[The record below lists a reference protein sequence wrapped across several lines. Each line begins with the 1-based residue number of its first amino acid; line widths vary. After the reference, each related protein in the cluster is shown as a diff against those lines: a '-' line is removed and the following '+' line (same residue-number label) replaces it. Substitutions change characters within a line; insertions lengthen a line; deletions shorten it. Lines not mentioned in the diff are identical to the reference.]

1 MALANHV
8 GMTRAILLSSVLLTG
23 CLIVPSTRTT
33 TRRVGTEDGIATF
46 ARAREVTLSAEVRG
60 QALHVQATR
69 IGECT
74 QPVMEIREV
83 TTKKHAKLGGASD
96 PRGRALGFL
105 LAPITIPIS
114 AIITGLAVASDTGE
128 TEQAT
133 TQIGVKRYACS
144 LEANQLTI
152 AFTLP
157 SGETVKRTTPR
168 DGRIDLVIPD
178 TEPYIG
184 TITMSAPTARSQQIA
199 YAMPK
204 PAITAARDAILSCAE
219 QSRITGNVTAKLR
232 IDTEGSATRVWLSAG
247 DTTFNRCVTTAVA
260 SLQFP
265 ETTRSTTLSLPL
277 TVPSATAA
285 EL

>member
-1 MALANHV
+1 
-8 GMTRAILLSSVLLTG
+8 MTRALLLSTLLLTG

-33 TRRVGTEDGIATF
+33 TRRVGTENGVATF
-46 ARAREVTLSAEVRG
+46 AKAHEVTLSAEARG
-60 QALHVQATR
+60 QTLLVQAKR

-83 TTKKHAKLGGASD
+83 TRSKHAKLGGASD
-96 PRGRALGFL
+96 PRARALGFL

-114 AIITGLAVASDTGE
+114 AVITGLSVASDVAE
-128 TEQAT
+128 TEQVS
-133 TQIGVKRYACS
+133 TQIGIKRYACS

-152 AFTLP
+152 SFTLP
-157 SGETVKRTTPR
+157 SGETVKRRTPR
-168 DGRIDLVIPD
+168 NGRIQLDIPD
-178 TEPYIG
+178 TEPYVG
-184 TITMSAPTARSQQIA
+184 TITMTAPTAAPQQVA

-219 QSRITGNVTAKLR
+219 QHGITGDVTAKLR
-232 IDTEGSATRVWLSAG
+232 IDTAGAMSRVWLSAG
-247 DTTFNRCVTTAVA
+247 DTTFNRCVTTAVT

-265 ETTRSTTLSLPL
+265 ETTRSTTLTMPL

-285 EL
+285 GL